1 MHRAFMIG
9 RHKAVSELMFADT
22 FVRNGA
28 RLDKIPHFF
37 FFLRIVNMN
46 AFDACRAAIIVGDS
60 KINDAVILGY
70 GNMGLTLASRQKGE
84 SR

>member
-1 MHRAFMIG
+1 
-9 RHKAVSELMFADT
+9 
-22 FVRNGA
+22 
-28 RLDKIPHFF
+28 
-37 FFLRIVNMN
+37 MN